1 MVTISRMNLRQLTY
15 GLRLL
20 LGVASL
26 LTLAGCQSTSQILAS
41 EEGAATQTA
50 VRRGQFELG
59 CPQATGTILSSNM
72 LQPALW
78 GGEERSEYTVG
89 VSGCG
94 KRAVYVVVCPLGST
108 GCFAGASRSNP
119 EIAP

>member
-1 MVTISRMNLRQLTY
+1 MLDIR
-15 GLRLL
+15 RLL
-20 LGVASL
+20 AMLVGLASL
-26 LTLAGCQSTSQILAS
+26 AGFTLLAGCQSQGQIMAS
-41 EEGAATQTA
+41 KEGVAIQTA

-59 CPQATGTILSSNM
+59 CDQATGTVLSSNM

-94 KRAVYVVVCPLGST
+94 KRSVYIVVCPLGSS
-108 GCFAGASRSNP
+108 GCVAGASRGNP
-119 EIAP
+119 GIVQ